1 MSAMKAPEISLER
14 RTSSAGPLKKI
25 SSADLFGK
33 SFVLLAGSEGY
44 AWCDAGQ
51 TIRPQL
57 SGPSLE
63 IYRVGSKELRDPD
76 GRFNAEFGV
85 TSAGA
90 VLVRP
95 DGTIAWSAV
104 ADEPDPEAALA
115 KALGVSP
122 DKIPEAGEAN
132 APERNSA
139 PEAGTRFGE
148 YPRLQTTRLQPGQ
161 ARRR

>member
-1 MSAMKAPEISLER
+1 
-14 RTSSAGPLKKI
+14 
-25 SSADLFGK
+25 
-33 SFVLLAGSEGY
+33 LLAGSEGY

-57 SGPSLE
+57 SVPSLE

-132 APERNSA
+132 APEETPRPKPVLVSVNAA
-139 PEAGTRFGE
+139 PANDT
-148 YPRLQTTRLQPGQ
+148 PP
-161 ARRR
+161 ARPSVSTLTPSVGLSYRWFL